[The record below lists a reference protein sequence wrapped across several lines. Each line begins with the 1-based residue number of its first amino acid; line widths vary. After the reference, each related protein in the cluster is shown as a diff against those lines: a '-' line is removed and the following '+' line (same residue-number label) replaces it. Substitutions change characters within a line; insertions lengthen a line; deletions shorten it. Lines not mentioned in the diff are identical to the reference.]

1 MKYSLIIVAIIIGI
15 SVATS
20 SCKKSEELKIERV
33 ENIDALT
40 SDQGSLAGAMK
51 KASKAMRRL
60 ARTVESSDW
69 AQMAMWAEDL
79 KENIGFNC
87 VELYMIENNDVS
99 NEFME
104 LSSNFNSA
112 LNKLILCSNEQNT
125 DKANLEFGN
134 LVRSCDA
141 CHERFNKN
149 AETKLDF
156 TDPEHK

>member
-1 MKYSLIIVAIIIGI
+1 MKYSLVIFATFIGI
-15 SVATS
+15 SIVTA
-20 SCKKSEELKIERV
+20 SCKKSEEVKIERIKNV
-33 ENIDALT
+33 DTLT
-40 SDQGSLAGAMK
+40 SDHDSLAGAMK
-51 KASKAMRRL
+51 KASRAMRRL
-60 ARTVESSDW
+60 ARTIENRDWVE
-69 AQMAMWAEDL
+69 MAKWAEEI

-134 LVRSCDA
+134 LARSCDA
-141 CHERFNKN
+141 CHERFNKD

-156 TDPEHK
+156 TDSEHK

>member
-1 MKYSLIIVAIIIGI
+1 MKYSLVIFAVFIGI
-15 SVATS
+15 SIATA
-20 SCKKSEELKIERV
+20 SCKKSEEVIIERV
-33 ENIDALT
+33 KESEMLAQ
-40 SDQGSLAGAMK
+40 DQGSLTGAMK
-51 KASKAMRRL
+51 KASMTMRRL
-60 ARTVESSDW
+60 ARTIENSDW
-69 AQMAMWAEDL
+69 AEMAKWTEEL

-112 LNKLILCSNEQNT
+112 LNKLISCSKSQDT
-125 DKANLEFGN
+125 DKANIGFGN

-141 CHERFNKN
+141 CHESFNRD

-156 TDPEHK
+156 TDSE

>member
-1 MKYSLIIVAIIIGI
+1 MKYSLMIFAIFIGI
-15 SVATS
+15 SIVTA
-20 SCKKSEELKIERV
+20 SCKKSEEVKIERV
-33 ENIDALT
+33 ENADT
-40 SDQGSLAGAMK
+40 NHGSLAGAMK
-51 KASKAMRRL
+51 KASMAMRRL
-60 ARTVESSDW
+60 ARTVEKSDW

-104 LSSNFNSA
+104 LSSNFNRA
-112 LNKLILCSNEQNT
+112 LNKLISCSKNQNT
-125 DKANLEFGN
+125 DKANLEFGK

-141 CHERFNKN
+141 CHESFNKD

-156 TDPEHK
+156 TDSG